1 VHPDNTE
8 DSHQIHSGIV
18 KGNPVEMTPAKAGAP
33 EQEPGLFGT
42 ETMAELC
49 ARQGRLGEAIKIYQ
63 RLLSQSPPPDKVA
76 RWTDRCKS
84 LERARAHAPDLIL
97 PDLPRPTATAAEAPA
112 EARPESPPGSGFD
125 DRDIT
130 VVEPEPT
137 AAAAATVE
145 PASPTVAAPAAPAA
159 PAAETPKQPVSADT
173 AAVTPATSRVA
184 ATTRVVVEEPHKLPM
199 VVTQPVRSGQ
209 VVYARRNDLI
219 VLASVNPGGQVVAD
233 GNIHIYGALR
243 GRAIAGVQG
252 ATEARIFCQ
261 KLEAELLA
269 ISGIYL
275 IWDDIPKANLGKPAQ
290 VALEGQVCL
299 VSPL

>member
-1 VHPDNTE
+1 
-8 DSHQIHSGIV
+8 
-18 KGNPVEMTPAKAGAP
+18 MTPANAGAP
-33 EQEPGLFGT
+33 GDEPGLFGT

-63 RLLSQSPPPDKVA
+63 RLLSQSPAPDKQA

-97 PDLPRPTATAAEAPA
+97 PDLPRPIETAPEPAPAAAATA
-112 EARPESPPGSGFD
+112 PGAGLD
-125 DRDIT
+125 DHDIT
-130 VVEPEPT
+130 VVEPEPKE
-137 AAAAATVE
+137 APVASAE
-145 PASPTVAAPAAPAA
+145 PARAPSEAPVAVPSPPVAA
-159 PAAETPKQPVSADT
+159 S
-173 AAVTPATSRVA
+173 TSRVA

-252 ATEARIFCQ
+252 ATDARIFCQ

-290 VALEGQVCL
+290 VALQGQICL